1 MNIFKR
7 TFMWLLMF
15 ISSAAMVL
23 ASGFEE
29 SLQTFRQS
37 AGLDSAQTSV
47 LVMELNTGNRLV
59 DYNSSLPLIPASI
72 TKCVTVA
79 TLLEKVGSRF
89 RFETPVW
96 YTGKIENGVLNGDLV
111 VEASG
116 DPSLNTRHEPGSKD
130 FVAEIVDAVKSL
142 RISDINGEIII
153 DESNF
158 PGPAVNPTWQKGDLP
173 HAYGTGTHG
182 FNFEDNACGSRSV
195 ADPAG
200 VFRTRLCNALSQSGI
215 SIDAKEQDTGGRRH
229 RLGEHRSES
238 VDEIMRSCMMR
249 SDNQF
254 AEALLRSVGFQ
265 YGKEGSTSRGAAEEL
280 KYWKRRHADMEGVE
294 IVDGSGLSRSNRIT
308 ANFMSDVLSHM
319 SGNPYYA
326 SFFPLAGQEGTL
338 KKFLAGTPLDG
349 EIAMKTGSMRG
360 IQCYAGYK
368 LDAEYAPTHIVVV
381 MMNNLSN
388 RAAAR
393 TALQR
398 LLLDVFAP
406 AASRR

>member
-1 MNIFKR
+1 
-7 TFMWLLMF
+7 MF
-15 ISSAAMVL
+15 ISSAASML

-29 SLQTFRQS
+29 SLQAFKQC

-47 LVMELNTGNRLV
+47 LVMELSTGDRLV

-96 YTGKIENGVLNGDLV
+96 YTGRIEDGVLYGDIV

-116 DPSLNTRHEPGSKD
+116 DPSINTRHAPGSTD
-130 FVAEIVDAVKSL
+130 FVAEITGALKALGINEIKGKVVVDE
-142 RISDINGEIII
+142 D
-153 DESNF
+153 DF
-158 PGPAVNPTWQKGDLP
+158 PGPPVNPTWQKGDLS

-195 ADPAG
+195 ADPAA
-200 VFRTRLCNALSQSGI
+200 VFKSRLRAALSEVGI
-215 SIDAKEQDTGGRRH
+215 DVTAAEQGTGGRRH
-229 RLGEHRSES
+229 RLGEHSSETI
-238 VDEIMRSCMMR
+238 DEIMRSCMMR

-254 AEALLRSVGFQ
+254 AEALLRGVGLH
-265 YGKEGSTSRGAAEEL
+265 YGKEGSTARGASEEL
-280 KYWKRRHADMEGVE
+280 RYWKHRHADMEGLT
-294 IVDGSGLSRSNRIT
+294 IVDGSGLSRANRMT
-308 ANFMSDVLSHM
+308 ANFLSYVLQHM

-338 KKFLAGTPLDG
+338 KRFLAGTPLEG
-349 EIAMKTGSMRG
+349 EIALKTGSMNG

-368 LDAEYAPTHIVVV
+368 LDSEYAPTHIVVV
-381 MMNNLSN
+381 MMNRLSN
-388 RAAAR
+388 RASAR
-393 TALQR
+393 SALQR
-398 LLLDVFAP
+398 LLLDVFVP
-406 AASRR
+406 EEWQEEGEMTKN